1 MRHATRLC
9 AMIVAGTCA
18 FFAVSNLSAV
28 EKPQESGI
36 DPANFDKSIK
46 PGADFY
52 DYVNGNW
59 NKQNPIPPEYSRW
72 GAFPKLRDD
81 NLNALRQ
88 IVEGLGQKASLD
100 ENERKIRD
108 LYATA
113 MDEKKLQEQGA
124 KPLEPVLAKIAAI
137 NSREELIA
145 VVAQLQEGGTSAL
158 FSFGIAQD
166 EKKSDQYAA
175 HLRQGGLG
183 LPERGYYVGTTEDS
197 KRIRD
202 QYRQHVA
209 KMLTLLGDSP
219 DSASAE
225 ADTVLKIETQ
235 LAEVSRTPVQL
246 RDREAQYNKKSRAE
260 LTSLTPNIDWDRY
273 FKTIDVNGVSEVI
286 VGQPEFFAKVNEML
300 NSVSLADWKTYLRWH
315 LIHST
320 AAFLSDSFEQENF
333 HFYSQVMRGVKQMQP
348 RWKRAIGSIDGL
360 MGEALGQLYVAKYF
374 PPSSKQRMDELV
386 KNILAVYH
394 DRIETRTWMSEET
407 RNQALAKLALFSEK
421 IGYPDKW
428 RDYSA
433 LEIKTDSYVQNVMR
447 AEAFDIRYNLS
458 KFGKPVD
465 RTEWHMT
472 PPTVNA
478 YYNGTMNEIVFP
490 AGILQP
496 PFFNPAADDAVNYG
510 AIGAVIGHEI
520 THGFDDQGSRSDG
533 YGNLKNWWTTED
545 RQHFNA
551 LTDKLVKQYDA
562 CVPVDDLHINGRLT
576 LGENLA
582 DLGGVNIAYAAYQR
596 SLAGKPAPVIDGLT
610 GAQRFFIGFAQI
622 WRGETRPAD
631 QRLLLRTDPHSPPK
645 FRVLVPL
652 SNIQAFYDALD
663 VKPGDKMY
671 RAPED
676 RVEVW

>member
-1 MRHATRLC
+1 MRYATRLC
-9 AMIVAGTCA
+9 AMIVAGSCA
-18 FFAVSNLSAV
+18 LFAVSHLSAV
-28 EKPQESGI
+28 EKPHESGI

-46 PGADFY
+46 PGDDFF

-59 NKQNPIPPEYSRW
+59 IKENPIPPEYSRW

-81 NLNALRQ
+81 NLNALHQ
-88 IVEGLGQKASLD
+88 IVEGLSQKASLD

-113 MDEKKLQEQGA
+113 MDETKLQEQGA
-124 KPLEPVLAKIAAI
+124 KPLEPELAKIAAI

-145 VVAQLQEGGTSAL
+145 VVAQLQEDGTAAL
-158 FSFGIAQD
+158 FGFGIAQD

-235 LAEVSRTPVQL
+235 LAQASRTPVQL
-246 RDREAQYNKKSRAE
+246 RDREAQYNKKTRAE
-260 LTSLTPNIDWDRY
+260 LTSLAPNIDWDRY
-273 FKTIDVNGVSEVI
+273 FKTIDVNGISEVI

-300 NSVSLADWKTYLRWH
+300 SSVSLADWKTYLRWH
-315 LIHST
+315 LVHST

-333 HFYSQVMRGVKQMQP
+333 HFYSQVMRGIKQMQP
-348 RWKRAIGSIDGL
+348 RWKRGIGTIDGL

-407 RNQALAKLALFSEK
+407 RKQALAKLALFGTK

-428 RDYSA
+428 RDYSG

-458 KFGKPVD
+458 KLGKPVD

-533 YGNLKNWWTTED
+533 HGNLKNWWTTED

-551 LTDKLVKQYDA
+551 LTEKLVKQYDA

-582 DLGGVNIAYAAYQR
+582 DLGGINIAYAAYQR
-596 SLAGKPAPVIDGLT
+596 SLGGKPAPVIDGMT
-610 GAQRFFIGFAQI
+610 SAQRFFIGFAQI

-652 SNIQAFYDALD
+652 SNIQAFYDAFD